1 MIYGGLRV
9 LYDVVLI
16 NAKIIN
22 IFNPLWISD

>member
-9 LYDVVLI
+9 LYDAVLI

>member
-1 MIYGGLRV
+1 MIYGGLMV